1 MKSNNMFLNAN
12 LLIAGIILIGGVLLL
27 LPQNGV
33 MAWIES
39 GSVDTIT
46 DDMASVN
53 MVFSD
58 GITSSVEGINH
69 SVTSSSEQLVVIINN
84 TGVSARRSLFGAFG
98 YIADHVFAG

>member
-1 MKSNNMFLNAN
+1 MFLNAN

-53 MVFSD
+53 MVVSD
-58 GITSSVEGINH
+58 RIISSVEGINH
-69 SVTSSSEQLVVIINN
+69 SVTSSSEQLVIIINN
-84 TGVSARRSLFGAFG
+84 TG
-98 YIADHVFAG
+98 DHIQIVLDTIRGFENNLDELLSRE

>member
-69 SVTSSSEQLVVIINN
+69 LNRNLFDDDDDSPLGTIRITIKSSDLEDLVNWLTSFS
-84 TGVSARRSLFGAFG
+84 
-98 YIADHVFAG
+98 